1 MVKRNIQHEVGL
13 PSVSPE
19 QGIKLLSQLITKG
32 KDLLEKRPLHKDD
45 YSSWELLARNYL
57 EKSFGKNSPNV

>member
-1 MVKRNIQHEVGL
+1 MAKRKIQNEIGS

-32 KDLLEKRPLHKDD
+32 RDLLEKRPLKKDD
-45 YSSWELLARNYL
+45 YSSWELLAI
-57 EKSFGKNSPNV
+57 FW